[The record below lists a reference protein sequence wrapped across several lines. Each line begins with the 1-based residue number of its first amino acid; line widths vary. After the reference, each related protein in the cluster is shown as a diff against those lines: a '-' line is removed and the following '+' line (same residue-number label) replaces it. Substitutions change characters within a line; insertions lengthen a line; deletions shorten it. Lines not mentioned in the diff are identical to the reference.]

1 MAWLPGSSENRACA
15 QALFSYSYHAGT
27 DITARQQIYKG
38 GRRIFQSFIFVDQ
51 WVKFSTE
58 YPAFDLISGG
68 LKSVGKFTNQKSL
81 HTDTITNQMTLEQNR
96 EIDDR
101 GLLRHKPQVG
111 SYGWL
116 DDLCSVKDQD

>member
-1 MAWLPGSSENRACA
+1 MRVPILPPANKSTKADDAFSNPLYSSISGLSCP
-15 QALFSYSYHAGT
+15 L
-27 DITARQQIYKG
+27 K
-38 GRRIFQSFIFVDQ
+38 
-51 WVKFSTE
+51 

-68 LKSVGKFTNQKSL
+68 LISVGIFTNQKSL

-101 GLLRHKPQVG
+101 GLLRRKPQVG